1 MSNLEVNRNII
12 NISRTVANNSQAANG
27 VKIQGQGQSV
37 DFKTLLGQR
46 LNEQQS
52 SVIFSKHAQHRVDSR
67 KIDVSS
73 QMLGKLSNAIDKAQS
88 KGVRDA
94 LILNGDTMFIVNI
107 PSKTVVTAIQK
118 GELKDNIFTNID
130 GTVIL

>member
-12 NISRTVANNSQAANG
+12 NISRTAANNSQAANG

-37 DFKTLLGQR
+37 DFKTLLEQR
-46 LNEQQS
+46 VNEQQS
-52 SVIFSKHAQHRVDSR
+52 SVIFSKHAQHRIDSR

-73 QMLGKLSNAIDKAQS
+73 QTLGKLSNAINKAES